1 MPEVMFRKQSNGFWF
16 CNIGGIEFQAGYAV
30 NVQKDGLSHTHL
42 LQNGKYLYIT
52 IFKSEL

>member
-16 CNIGGIEFQAGYAV
+16 CNIGGIESQAGYAV